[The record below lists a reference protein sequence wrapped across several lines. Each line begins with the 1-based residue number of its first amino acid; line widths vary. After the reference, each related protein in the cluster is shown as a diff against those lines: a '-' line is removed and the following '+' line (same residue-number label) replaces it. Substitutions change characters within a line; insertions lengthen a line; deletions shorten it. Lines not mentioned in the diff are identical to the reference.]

1 MYNNRYFHHFTCKG
15 NSLKRLLLFVAIIAL
30 SYAFIQSKNLL
41 LIAAG
46 VAIFLFGMKS
56 LEEGFRFFVGGL
68 LDKFLKNI
76 TNNLYKSILFGTVIT
91 TIMQSSGLAAVIAIS
106 FISAGLISVAQG
118 IGIILGGNIGTTTG
132 AWLIAGLGLKISIA
146 TYALPMLV
154 FGMLLIFQESK
165 RLKGIGYAL
174 AGLGFSF
181 LGISYMKEGFDA
193 FKATIDLT
201 QYSADGFLGLVLF
214 AAIGAGMTI
223 VMQSSHASLV
233 LILTALS
240 ASQITY
246 ENAIALTIGANIG
259 TTITAILGALGAG
272 YEGKKLATAHFLINS
287 LTGVLLLF
295 FVPQFIRLID
305 FTAPFFGIPTEDYT
319 LKLALYHT
327 YFNLICVLLFAPAV
341 HGLVSLLNRLLK
353 PKAVS
358 EDASDDVLFINDV
371 ALDFPDTARETLLKE
386 TKHLY
391 NNVYDIIA
399 QGISVTKEEIN
410 SGMEIDDILKRRD
423 QALHVN
429 MDAYYEKRIKEIYG
443 KMINFAIIAQGKF
456 SDVSDQHFIAIKS
469 ATLCMI
475 EAFKAAKH
483 MQKNMLRYLES
494 DNEAIKSEYNHIR
507 KNLIKHLRTMQ
518 MIFNTTEEDVAV
530 LLLSKL
536 KLDAQNYDI
545 AANKSLDNLI
555 RTNQITYTMATS
567 LMNDTSYA
575 YTIAS
580 ELSKVAHILFV
591 HSSQNAQASSEA
603 LILNETEVGDL
614 THASS
619 PRSTQ

>member
-1 MYNNRYFHHFTCKG
+1 M
-15 NSLKRLLLFVAIIAL
+15 KRLLLLISIIAL
-30 SYAFIQSKNLL
+30 SYAFFQSKNLL
-41 LIAAG
+41 NISAG

-68 LDKFLKNI
+68 LDKFLKKI
-76 TNNLYKSILFGTVIT
+76 THHLYQSILFGTVIT
-91 TIMQSSGLAAVIAIS
+91 VLMQSSGLAAVIAIS
-106 FISAGLISVAQG
+106 FISAGLIELAQG

-154 FGMLLIFQESK
+154 FGMLFIFQENK

-181 LGISYMKEGFDA
+181 LGIAYMKEGFDA
-193 FKATIDLT
+193 FKESVDLT
-201 QYSADGFLGLVLF
+201 QYAADGFAGIILF
-214 AAIGAGMTI
+214 ALIGAGMTI
-223 VMQSSHASLV
+223 IMQSSHASLV

-272 YEGKKLATAHFLINS
+272 YEGKKLATAHFLINC
-287 LTGVLLLF
+287 LTGLTVIG
-295 FVPQFIRLID
+295 FVPQWIAFID
-305 FTAPFFGIPTEDYT
+305 YTAPFFGIPEEEYA

-327 YFNLICVLLFAPAV
+327 YFNLLCVVLFAPLV
-341 HGLVSLLNRLLK
+341 HWLVKVVNHIFK
-353 PKAVS
+353 PKVTA
-358 EDASDDVLFINDV
+358 ENAIDDVLFINDV
-371 ALDFPDTARETLLKE
+371 ALDFPDTAQETLFKE

-391 NNVYDIIA
+391 NNVLDIIA
-399 QGISVTKEEIN
+399 QGISVTKEDIS
-410 SGMEIDDILKRRD
+410 SGMEAEDIIKLRD
-423 QALHVN
+423 YALHVN
-429 MDAYYEKRIKEIYG
+429 MDDYYERRIKEIYG
-443 KMINFAIIAQGKF
+443 KIINFAIVAQGKF
-456 SDVSDQHFIAIKS
+456 SEVSDHQFVPIKNAS
-469 ATLCMI
+469 I
-475 EAFKAAKH
+475 GIVEAFKAAKH
-483 MQKNMLRYLES
+483 MQKNMLRYLDS
-494 DNEAIKSEYNHIR
+494 DNEYIKNEYNHIR

-555 RTNQITYTMATS
+555 RTNKITYTMATS

-580 ELSKVAHILFV
+580 ELSKVAHILFIHSDV
-591 HSSQNAQASSEA
+591 HVENSSEA
-603 LILNETEVGDL
+603 LILNETEVSDL

-619 PRSTQ
+619 QRSPL

>member
-1 MYNNRYFHHFTCKG
+1 
-15 NSLKRLLLFVAIIAL
+15 LKRLLLFIAILAL
-30 SYAFIQSKNLL
+30 SYGFFQSKNFLS
-41 LIAAG
+41 IAAG

-154 FGMLLIFQESK
+154 FGMLFIFQESK

-181 LGISYMKEGFDA
+181 LGIAYMKEGFDA

-201 QYSADGFLGLVLF
+201 QYSADGFMGLILF

-259 TTITAILGALGAG
+259 TTITAILGSLGAG

-287 LTGVLLLF
+287 LTGLLLIC
-295 FVPQFIRLID
+295 FVPQFITFID
-305 FTAPFFGIPTEDYT
+305 YTAPFFAIPAHDYT

-341 HGLVSLLNRLLK
+341 HGLVSLLNHLFQ
-353 PKAVS
+353 PKITA
-358 EDASDDVLFINDV
+358 EGAIDDVLYISDV
-371 ALDFPDTARETLLKE
+371 ALDFPDTAEATLLKE

-399 QGISVTKEEIN
+399 QGISVTKEDIG
-410 SGMEIDDILKRRD
+410 SGMEAEDILKRRD

-429 MDAYYEKRIKEIYG
+429 MDDYYERRIKEIYG
-443 KMINFAIIAQGKF
+443 KIINFAIVAQGKF
-456 SDVSDQHFIAIKS
+456 SDISDHQFIPIKN
-469 ATLCMI
+469 ATIGII

-494 DNEAIKSEYNHIR
+494 DNEYIKSEYNHIR

-536 KLDAQNYDI
+536 QLDAQNYDI

-555 RTNQITYTMATS
+555 RTNKITYTMATS

-580 ELSKVAHILFV
+580 ELSKVAHILFM
-591 HSSQNAQASSEA
+591 HSSTHVENSSEA
-603 LILNETEVGDL
+603 LILNETEVSDL
-614 THASS
+614 THTTSQ
-619 PRSTQ
+619 RSTS